1 MTPTRHVES
10 ITAVADTADPGATP
24 ASQAARLT
32 QLLSVEIHSH
42 FDDVALA
49 RRVSDGLPVRSVSRL
64 AEMIGKARIVGP
76 VVPEPTL
83 RRAQKARKP
92 LSREH
97 SERLYELSRVLDAVD
112 RAYHGDRAQLT
123 AFLTRPHPLLDGET
137 PLDMTRSSSAGADAV
152 LNLLR
157 RADAGVAV

>member
-1 MTPTRHVES
+1 MTALEAYAEPS
-10 ITAVADTADPGATP
+10 AMP
-24 ASQAARLT
+24 ASEATRLA
-32 QLLSVEIHSH
+32 QLLSLEVSDS

-49 RRVSDGLPVRSVSRL
+49 RRVSEGLPAKSVTGL
-64 AEMIGKARIVGP
+64 ASFIGKARIIGP

-83 RRAQKARKP
+83 RRVRKARKP

-97 SERLYELSRVLDAVD
+97 SERLYELSRVLDAVS
-112 RAYHGDRAQLT
+112 RAYHGNREQIT
-123 AFLTRPHPLLDGET
+123 AFMTRPHPLLGGET
-137 PLDMTRSSSAGADAV
+137 PFDLTRSSSAGADAV